1 MAQEKTTLGGG
12 CFWCIEAIY
21 DQLKGVTDVVSGYSG
36 GRTQSPTYRAV
47 CDGVT
52 GHAEVVEV
60 TFDNEI
66 VSFQDLLDI
75 FFTVHNP
82 TTLNQQGA
90 DIGTQYR
97 SAIFFHS
104 DEQKHIAQATID
116 ALNQSNVWGSP
127 IVTEVTRFETFYPA
141 EDYHQ
146 EYFANNKD
154 NRYCQVVVAPK
165 VAKFRQYYF
174 NKLKA

>member
-1 MAQEKTTLGGG
+1 LE
-12 CFWCIEAIY
+12 
-21 DQLKGVTDVVSGYSG
+21 
-36 GRTQSPTYRAV
+36 
-47 CDGVT
+47 
-52 GHAEVVEV
+52 
-60 TFDNEI
+60 
-66 VSFQDLLDI
+66 
-75 FFTVHNP
+75 HNIAP
-82 TTLNQQGA
+82 PSL
-90 DIGTQYR
+90 
-97 SAIFFHS
+97 FHS